1 MRHGPDRRSVIL
13 GLAATGAL
21 PLTGFADTRQEA
33 AFVSCCKMRDG
44 HFAAAVL
51 DVDAKLIFH
60 ENLDGRG
67 HDSAIS
73 PDGAAAVVF
82 ARRPGRFALVL
93 DLVRRQRQ
101 LAFSAPKDR
110 HFQGHG
116 FFSNDGRLLFATE
129 NDFGGERGVMGIYDV
144 AADYRRVGEID
155 TGGIGPHEA
164 LLLSDGRTV
173 AIANGGILTHP
184 DFPRQKLNLD
194 TMAPSLVYADL
205 TSGDIVETV
214 SLSPELH
221 QLSIRHMAEDGR
233 GRIWFGG
240 QFEGARSE
248 TVPLAGWHERGRD
261 IQLCGAADTVWQAMS
276 NYIGSVAASADGRR
290 IAMSSPRGNTVLI
303 WDCASGRALEQRS
316 IRDVCGLAPMSGAF
330 LSSDG
335 SGGLELDGA
344 PLRAFDELSW
354 DNHIAVLNRAR
365 RSG

>member
-1 MRHGPDRRSVIL
+1 MRHVPDRRSVIL

-33 AFVSCCKMRDG
+33 AFLSCCKMRDG
-44 HFAAAVL
+44 SFAAAVL

-60 ENLDGRG
+60 ENLEGRG
-67 HDSAIS
+67 HDTAIS
-73 PDGAAAVVF
+73 ADGGAAVVF

-93 DLVRRQRQ
+93 DLVRRQRV
-101 LAFSAPKDR
+101 LAFSAPEDR

-129 NDFGGERGVMGIYDV
+129 NDFDGERGVMGIYDV
-144 AADYRRVGEID
+144 KLGYRRIGEID
-155 TGGIGPHEA
+155 TAGIGPHEA

-184 DFPRQKLNLD
+184 DFPRQKLNLA

-205 TSGDIVETV
+205 ARGDIIESV

-221 QLSIRHMAEDGR
+221 QLSIRHMAEDGN

-240 QFEGARSE
+240 QFEGARDE
-248 TVPLAGWHERGRD
+248 TVALAGWHERGRD
-261 IQLCGAADTVWQAMS
+261 IQLCSAPETLWQSMN
-276 NYIGSVAASADGRR
+276 NYVGSVAASSDGRR
-290 IAMSSPRGNTVLI
+290 VAMSSPRGGTVLV
-303 WDCASGRALEQRS
+303 WDCASGSVMEQRR
-316 IRDVCGLAPMSGAF
+316 IRDVCGLASRSGAF

-335 SGGLELDGA
+335 TGGLELDGE
-344 PLRAFDELSW
+344 PFKEFDDVAW
-354 DNHIAVLNRAR
+354 DNHIAIVA
-365 RSG
+365 SS